1 MTATWKMP
9 YFLSELLRGLIIKR
23 KIHFYS
29 KWCKLFFE
37 IIEKT
42 LHLFVEKP
50 LQQPEIKTV

>member
-1 MTATWKMP
+1 MVQD
-9 YFLSELLRGLIIKR
+9 F
-23 KIHFYS
+23 
-29 KWCKLFFE
+29 FFE

>member
-1 MTATWKMP
+1 MVQA
-9 YFLSELLRGLIIKR
+9 
-23 KIHFYS
+23 
-29 KWCKLFFE
+29 FFE